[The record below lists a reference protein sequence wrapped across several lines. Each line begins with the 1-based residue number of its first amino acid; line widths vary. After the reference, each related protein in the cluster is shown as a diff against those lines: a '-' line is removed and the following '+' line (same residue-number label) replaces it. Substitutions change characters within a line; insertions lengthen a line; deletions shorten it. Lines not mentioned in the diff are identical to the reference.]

1 MDDSNELPL
10 DTDEREQ
17 LRGRVLAGA
26 RPKAPAGRI
35 FAVASAIVLIAVV
48 TGAAWLSASWRG
60 ERTAASP
67 SPSPSL
73 SAAPSNPVG
82 LWESAEVDGA
92 YLLLAPDGTL
102 FGGDGCNGVSG
113 QWWFDDRGESVVTWD
128 GAMTL
133 KLCIADDPNVIP
145 STPAPQTIDPDSW
158 TPAPTVSFPVTLR
171 ATGDTLQG
179 VNAEG
184 ATITLHRSPTVQA
197 SGDSLLVTEA
207 QPADAGDSALLVG
220 VLTRTDGGCLGVG
233 GAPVI
238 FPYGARL
245 HADGQGVDI
254 EDGDTIML
262 GENVS
267 IGGGEHEAT
276 PSERVLCG
284 SDDVFGAYTVDLGAV
299 VVRESEP

>member
-67 SPSPSL
+67 SPSE
-73 SAAPSNPVG
+73 APSNPVG

-113 QWWFDDRGESVVTWD
+113 EWRFEERTQSVITWD
-128 GAMTL
+128 GWTTL
-133 KLCIADDPNVIP
+133 KICVMDEP
-145 STPAPQTIDPDSW
+145 SGIESGPPATHAPGPGTPL
-158 TPAPTVSFPVTLR
+158 PTVLFPVTLQ
-171 ATGDTLQG
+171 ANGDTLHG
-179 VNAEG
+179 VNADG
-184 ATITLHRSPTVQA
+184 DTVTLHRSPTVQA
-197 SGDSLLVTEA
+197 GGDSLLVTEA

-233 GAPVI
+233 EAPVI

-299 VVRESEP
+299 VVRESQP